1 MIWLRK
7 NLFSTW
13 YNSLFTII
21 CLAIIFFFGWN
32 LINWIF
38 TQAQWEVVEAN
49 LRIFMVGRYP
59 QSLYWRVWISA
70 LIASI
75 LTFLTLGVFS
85 AKENLPKI
93 TLIITAFLF
102 SFLLIVLPV
111 DLNSRLLLLGIGFSG
126 FISFWLGKK
135 SSKLISPYLAFAWLL
150 SFPII
155 LYLIGGGLGLRS
167 VLFSILSIV
176 FTGDLNSR
184 LLLLGI
190 GVLTFISFWVVTK
203 KAKLISPY
211 LAFAWLLSFSIIL
224 WLIGGGLGLRS
235 VSSSD
240 WNGLLLTLLM
250 AAISIVLSF
259 PIGILLALGRTS
271 DLPIVKWFSILY
283 IEIIRGLP
291 LIGILFLAQ
300 VMLPLFLPIRLDRVL
315 RGVAGLILF
324 SAAYMAE
331 NVRGGLQSV
340 PRGQVEAAKVLGLNP
355 ALVLLL
361 IVLPQALRAVIPA
374 IVGQFIGL
382 FKDTSLLSLVGLLE
396 LTGIARSIL
405 AQPQFLGRYAEVYL
419 FIGLIYWVF
428 CYSMSLASRKLET
441 VNSEQ

>member
-1 MIWLRK
+1 MSWLRK

-21 CLAIIFFFGWN
+21 CVLIIFFFGWN

-38 TQAQWEVVEAN
+38 TQAQWQVIEAN

-59 QSLYWRVWISA
+59 QSLYWRVWISS
-70 LIASI
+70 LIACT
-75 LTFLTLGVFS
+75 LTFLTVGVFL
-85 AKENLPKI
+85 AKQNFSRYTI
-93 TLIITAFLF
+93 IITAFLLG
-102 SFLLIVLPV
+102 FLLIVLPV
-111 DLNSRLLLLGIGFSG
+111 EFNSRLFLIGILISA
-126 FISFWLGKK
+126 FINLWLGKTFPN
-135 SSKLISPYLAFAWLL
+135 SISPYLAFAWLL
-150 SFPII
+150 SFPI
-155 LYLIGGGLGLRS
+155 
-167 VLFSILSIV
+167 VLF
-176 FTGDLNSR
+176 
-184 LLLLGI
+184 
-190 GVLTFISFWVVTK
+190 
-203 KAKLISPY
+203 
-211 LAFAWLLSFSIIL
+211 
-224 WLIGGGLGLRS
+224 LIGGGLGLRS

-271 DLPIVKWFSILY
+271 DLPVVKWFSILY

-405 AQPQFLGRYAEVYL
+405 AQPEFLGRYAEVYL
-419 FIGLIYWVF
+419 FIGLIYWIF

-441 VNSEQ
+441 VSS